1 MSTFSKKNKLGLTL
15 PSTAV
20 DNSAESPTAFPT
32 SVEKLQEKLKE
43 LDLDEIQRR
52 RLEHF
57 LTQKQQVGELS
68 GEECEKLGELGAGN
82 GGVVTKILHKPTKL
96 IMARK
101 LIHLEIKPAIRQQ
114 IIRELKVL
122 HECNSPYI
130 VGFYGAFYSDGEI
143 SICMEYMD
151 GGSLDLV
158 MKNAGRIPEKIL
170 GKIMISVLRGL
181 CYLRDKHSIIHR
193 DVKPS
198 NILLNTRGEIKLC
211 DFGVSG
217 QLIDSMANS
226 FVGTRSYMA
235 PERLQGTHYSVQS
248 DIWSMGLSLVEL
260 AIGRYPIPPPQPKDF
275 DEAFQDED
283 PSDSSARFRTPV
295 GGSLMLPSQD
305 GPRPMAIFEL
315 LEYIVN
321 QPAPNLPDNTFSAEF
336 RDFIL
341 NCLQKDPS
349 QRGDLKA
356 LVNHDFIKRSEQEN
370 IDLADWVCKT
380 MNLSAEKPSPDH
392 GN

>member
-1 MSTFSKKNKLGLTL
+1 MSTFSKKNKLGLKL
-15 PSTAV
+15 PTTAV
-20 DNSAESPTAFPT
+20 ENSSESPDALGANL
-32 SVEKLQEKLKE
+32 EKLQEKLKE
-43 LDLDEIQRR
+43 LDLDETQRR

-68 GEECEKLGELGAGN
+68 GDECEKLGELGAGN

-198 NILLNTRGEIKLC
+198 NILLNSRGEIKLC

-248 DIWSMGLSLVEL
+248 DVWSMGLSLVEL
-260 AIGRYPIPPPQPKDF
+260 AIGRYPIPPPQPKEF
-275 DEAFQDED
+275 DEAFAGDD
-283 PSDSSARFRTPV
+283 PSDNSPRFRTPV
-295 GGSLMLPSQD
+295 GGSLMVPSQD

-321 QPAPNLPDNTFSAEF
+321 QPAPNLPDNIFSAEF

-341 NCLQKDPS
+341 TCLQKDPS

-356 LVNHDFIKRSEQEN
+356 LVNHPFIKRSELEDL
-370 IDLADWVCKT
+370 DLAEWVCKT
-380 MNLSAEKPSPDH
+380 MNMEEKISPSQNND
-392 GN
+392 